1 MALSEEPPL
10 EIEVT
15 REQREREG
23 EGRTKK
29 EVVLALRN
37 RNLSNLFH
45 SLLRIFLPFSLSLS
59 RTTIPGTT
67 DDAGTTRGRRD
78 VTCPP
83 SLPLS
88 STLRT
93 TPFPPSC
100 HSHL

>member
-45 SLLRIFLPFSLSLS
+45 SLLRIFYSFLSLSLS
-59 RTTIPGTT
+59 NHDSR
-67 DDAGTTRGRRD
+67 DDR
-78 VTCPP
+78 
-83 SLPLS
+83 
-88 STLRT
+88 
-93 TPFPPSC
+93 
-100 HSHL
+100 